1 MTTAHDRMRDHIETS
16 RYMQDRHERGQARVA
31 DQLWETDQALSN
43 RVRFFAAGV
52 LAVSW
57 GLLLDPRA
65 SFDLRFLLTACVLAM
80 VSLMLDFAYLSFR
93 RSALEA
99 ALRRGDNVL
108 DGIGPFRGL
117 AQISGLL
124 RALFFFAATGA
135 LAAAALMALLPQLAP
150 SAG

>member
-1 MTTAHDRMRDHIETS
+1 MTTAQDRMRDHIETS

-65 SFDLRFLLTACVLAM
+65 TFDLRVLLAACVCAL

-93 RSALEA
+93 RSALRA
-99 ALRRGDNVL
+99 ALNRGVNTL
-108 DGIGPFRGL
+108 DGIGAFARL
-117 AQISGLL
+117 AQLAGAL
-124 RALFFFAATGA
+124 RAVFFFAATGA
-135 LAAAALMALLPQLAP
+135 LVAAALMALAPQLGP
-150 SAG
+150 GAG